1 MRLESKRWIYLVLGT
16 LINCIIGQTYAW
28 SVFVLP
34 LSKQFNWSLADVSVA
49 FAIFHSVSFIPII
62 VAGKLQERIS
72 PRSIIV
78 AGGIVYGLGMIGV
91 GYVQSLPQLYLAY
104 GVMGGLSMGT
114 IYSGVVPN
122 LVRFFPDRRGMASG
136 VLAAGVGCAALLW
149 APVAVNM
156 IKTFTILPTFKML
169 GCLYLVGI
177 CVLGMLMKTAP
188 DGFAPA
194 GWVPS
199 AQSQKALNIP
209 DRDWKGMLADPL
221 YYLLSAT
228 IMMGALSGLM
238 IIAHAS
244 PILQSI
250 GGYSAVAAGSWVGIL
265 AVCNSSGRAGW
276 GVISDRCGRMSTM
289 VVIFIVLGCAMFW
302 LATKPV
308 AVLIPVLI
316 VGMSFGGFM
325 GQLASITADAYGAKY
340 LPMNFGVMF
349 VPFSAGAFFGPR
361 LAGSIKVATG
371 SYSQAF
377 LIASILCLVAIGL
390 AIVSRKILQKRMN
403 ESVVNVKEPA
413 LGVAQQAPL
422 SS

>member
-34 LSKQFNWSLADVSVA
+34 LSTHFKWSMADVSVA

-62 VAGKLQERIS
+62 VAGKLQERVS
-72 PRSIIV
+72 PRWIIA
-78 AGGIVYGLGMIGV
+78 AGGLVYGLGMIGV
-91 GYVQSLPQLYLAY
+91 GYVQTLPQLYIAY

-149 APVAVNM
+149 APVAVGM
-156 IKTFTILPTFKML
+156 IKTYTVLPTFKML

-177 CVLGMLMKTAP
+177 CVLGLMMKTAP

-199 AQSQKALNIP
+199 AQSQKAMSIP
-209 DRDWKGMLADPL
+209 DRDWRGMLVDPL

-228 IMMGALSGLM
+228 IIMGALSGLM
-238 IIAHAS
+238 IVAHAS
-244 PILQSI
+244 PILQSV
-250 GGYSAVAAGSWVGIL
+250 GGYSAAAAGFWVGIL
-265 AVCNSSGRAGW
+265 AVCNSAGRAGW
-276 GVISDRCGRMSTM
+276 GMISDRCGRMSTM
-289 VVIFIVLGCAMFW
+289 VVIYIILGVAMFW
-302 LATKPV
+302 LATKPF
-308 AVLIPVLI
+308 AVLVPVLV

-325 GQLASITADAYGAKY
+325 GQLASITADAFGSKH

-349 VPFSAGAFFGPR
+349 APFSIGAFFGPR

-377 LIASILCLVAIGL
+377 LIASALCVVGICLAVVARRVL
-390 AIVSRKILQKRMN
+390 LKRMN
-403 ESVVNVKEPA
+403 ETVVPEKAPG
-413 LGVAQQAPL
+413 LVAT
-422 SS
+422 

>member
-1 MRLESKRWIYLVLGT
+1 MKLESKRWIYLILGT

-34 LSKQFNWSLADVSVA
+34 LSKQFTWSLADVSVA

-62 VAGKLQERIS
+62 VAGKLQERVA
-72 PRSIIV
+72 PKTIIV
-78 AGGIVYGLGMIGV
+78 VGGIVYGLGMIGV
-91 GYVQSLPQLYLAY
+91 GYVESLWQLYIAY

-149 APVAVNM
+149 APVAVAM
-156 IKTFTILPTFKML
+156 IKAYTILPTFRML
-169 GCLYLVGI
+169 GCIYLVGI
-177 CVLGMLMKTAP
+177 CVFGLLIQTAP
-188 DGFAPA
+188 AGFAPA

-199 AQSQKALNIP
+199 GQSQQALSIP
-209 DRDWKGMLADPL
+209 DKDWRGMLADPL
-221 YYLLSAT
+221 YYILSAT
-228 IMMGALSGLM
+228 IIMGALSGLM
-238 IIAHAS
+238 IVAHAS

-250 GGYSAVAAGSWVGIL
+250 GGYSAAAAGSMVGIL

-276 GVISDRCGRMSTM
+276 GVISDRYGRMSTL
-289 VVIFIVLGCAMFW
+289 VVIYVILGFAMFW

-308 AVLIPVLI
+308 AVLVPVLI

-325 GQLASITADAYGAKY
+325 GQLASITADAYGSKH

-349 VPFSAGAFFGPR
+349 FPFSVGAYFGPR

-371 SYSQAF
+371 SYTQAF
-377 LIASILCLVAIGL
+377 LIASILCLVGIGL
-390 AIVSRKILQKRMN
+390 AIVSRKILQKRMA
-403 ESVVNVKEPA
+403 ETTVTGKAAGLA
-413 LGVAQQAPL
+413 LTEQVPQ
-422 SS
+422 S